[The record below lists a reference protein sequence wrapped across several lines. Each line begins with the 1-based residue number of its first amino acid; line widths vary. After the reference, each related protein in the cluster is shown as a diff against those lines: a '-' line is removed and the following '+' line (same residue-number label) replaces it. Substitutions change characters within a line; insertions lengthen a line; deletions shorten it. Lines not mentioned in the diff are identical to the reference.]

1 MPASLFQIE
10 IAQQADGSGI
20 YVFGKPAYG
29 YIHFQKKDDRDDE
42 DQVAGQGYYLQQEG
56 RAGITRTGYGLEENE
71 SGALEEVAG
80 AEYPE
85 GRDGSFYQV
94 GHVGIDAEHI
104 RRQTGCQQNNG
115 PDNAG
120 AEPYVLSDGGHD
132 VARFSAPNQVTDQG
146 TAGGSKSRDGH
157 ERDA

>member
-1 MPASLFQIE
+1 MNRSPAFFISLNLFPLPASLFQIE

-56 RAGITRTGYGLEENE
+56 RAGVTRAGYGLEENE
-71 SGALEEVAG
+71 SGTLEEVAG

-85 GRDGSFYQV
+85 GWDGSFYQI
-94 GHVGIDAEHI
+94 GHVGIDVEHI
-104 RRQTGCQQNNG
+104 RSRQAISRITGQTM
-115 PDNAG
+115 
-120 AEPYVLSDGGHD
+120 
-132 VARFSAPNQVTDQG
+132 QVQSCTCCRMVG
-146 TAGGSKSRDGH
+146 MT
-157 ERDA
+157 